1 MKSLDYKHV
10 RAKEA
15 RLERAFGHKAIVIML
30 EIVVLTGLCFGF
42 LILWRHSSLGWLFI
56 AVSAA
61 VQMFIIWLETEL
73 KHLPTRKGDNINNI
87 LSKECL
93 ALLDKDPTPVK
104 LVEVAAQTRS
114 GIFLANRYG
123 MVPRITGALALDV
136 TASIDEI
143 LTKAREVREAT
154 RSEQISGAV
163 LLVATISCSPRHEE
177 LLRALKLEVKDLYDG
192 IIWFNYLHGLV
203 KGMKQPRRTGGLGR
217 DLSFGYTPLLQKF
230 AQNISRTREGGM
242 ALQLHQASSKEVLDQ
257 IVKVFSSGG
266 RQNVALIGPEG
277 SGRKTIV
284 YSFADLLL
292 NADSDLPSKLKFRQ
306 IFKLDASALLSVAG
320 ERGELEGLMMRIM
333 SEAYSAKN
341 IILWLD
347 NAQLFFEE
355 GVGSV
360 DISKVILPAI
370 QAGRLR
376 MILTMEQQRY
386 LEIESLNSQLA
397 NALNKVMVTP
407 ADETSTMKIMQDR
420 VPYLEYQ
427 HKVTYTIWALKE
439 AYRLSEKYIH
449 DLVMPGRALNL
460 LESAAGSAEDGLVT
474 AGSVQKA
481 VEKVY
486 GVKMQ
491 ATQSE
496 ADKQQLL
503 NMEELIH
510 ERMIDQAPAV
520 KAVSDALRR
529 SAAGVRNE
537 QRPIGTF
544 LFLGPTG
551 VGKTELA
558 KAISDVYFHGEGN
571 IVRIDLNEFVAP
583 ESVERLIADGA
594 TNEHS
599 LTAQVMKKPFSVV
612 LLDEI
617 EKAHPKVLTTL
628 LQMLDEGI
636 LRDIKNR
643 EVSFRDTI
651 VVATSNAGADQIR
664 ALIDGGYDLAAAKEA
679 LTNSLIS
686 SGEFRPEFLNRF
698 DEICVFKPL
707 SVDDLA
713 QIFDLILA
721 SVNKTLATQKITVSV
736 TPEAR
741 AILVQRG
748 YDPKLGARPMR
759 RVVQSTIENI
769 VAKAVLAG
777 DVSAGGHVTVD
788 EHMIAATAE

>member
-1 MKSLDYKHV
+1 
-10 RAKEA
+10 
-15 RLERAFGHKAIVIML
+15 
-30 EIVVLTGLCFGF
+30 
-42 LILWRHSSLGWLFI
+42 
-56 AVSAA
+56 
-61 VQMFIIWLETEL
+61 
-73 KHLPTRKGDNINNI
+73 
-87 LSKECL
+87 
-93 ALLDKDPTPVK
+93 
-104 LVEVAAQTRS
+104 
-114 GIFLANRYG
+114 
-123 MVPRITGALALDV
+123 
-136 TASIDEI
+136 
-143 LTKAREVREAT
+143 
-154 RSEQISGAV
+154 
-163 LLVATISCSPRHEE
+163 
-177 LLRALKLEVKDLYDG
+177 
-192 IIWFNYLHGLV
+192 
-203 KGMKQPRRTGGLGR
+203 
-217 DLSFGYTPLLQKF
+217 
-230 AQNISRTREGGM
+230 
-242 ALQLHQASSKEVLDQ
+242 
-257 IVKVFSSGG
+257 
-266 RQNVALIGPEG
+266 
-277 SGRKTIV
+277 
-284 YSFADLLL
+284 
-292 NADSDLPSKLKFRQ
+292 
-306 IFKLDASALLSVAG
+306 
-320 ERGELEGLMMRIM
+320 
-333 SEAYSAKN
+333 
-341 IILWLD
+341 
-347 NAQLFFEE
+347 
-355 GVGSV
+355 
-360 DISKVILPAI
+360 
-370 QAGRLR
+370 
-376 MILTMEQQRY
+376 
-386 LEIESLNSQLA
+386 
-397 NALNKVMVTP
+397 
-407 ADETSTMKIMQDR
+407 
-420 VPYLEYQ
+420 
-427 HKVTYTIWALKE
+427 
-439 AYRLSEKYIH
+439 
-449 DLVMPGRALNL
+449 
-460 LESAAGSAEDGLVT
+460 
-474 AGSVQKA
+474 
-481 VEKVY
+481 
-486 GVKMQ
+486 